1 VKRII
6 AAILCLLLVVSL
18 FGCGQKAAPADEG
31 SADAA
36 PAAPSNE
43 LEQVI
48 ADGVMKVGIEGVFKP
63 FTYHAEDDSLT
74 GLDVELARAI
84 GEKLGVEVEFVE
96 AKWDSLLAGVDAG
109 RLDTV
114 INYVS
119 MSDARKEKY
128 DFAGPY
134 LYIPKQVVCRT
145 DNDWLV
151 DTDALKGAVC
161 ATSANSTTVQLYE
174 QFGCEFEYIAG
185 SDEAAQLVKSGRAD
199 FCNFDPVVLMSY
211 LEEHPDADLKVG
223 FVLEGYSES
232 VGIPIRKDEPEFR
245 DAVVAALEELQAEG
259 YVEELCQKFLGG
271 DYTKQP

>member
-1 VKRII
+1 MKRII
-6 AAILCLLLVVSL
+6 AAILCLLLVASL
-18 FGCGQKAAPADEG
+18 FGCGKAPASDENKA
-31 SADAA
+31 SA
-36 PAAPSNE
+36 NE
-43 LEQVI
+43 LEQVL
-48 ADGVMKVGIEGVFKP
+48 ADGKLKVGIEGTFKP
-63 FTYHAEDDSLT
+63 FTYHDENDNLT

-84 GEKLGVEVEFVE
+84 AKKLGVEVEFTE

-119 MSDARKEKY
+119 MSEERQEKY

-151 DTDALKGAVC
+151 NTDALKDAVC
-161 ATSANSTTVQLYE
+161 ATSANSTTVQIYE
-174 QFGCEFEYIAG
+174 GYGCKFEYIAG

-199 FCNFDPVVLMSY
+199 FCNFDPVVLMTY

-223 FVLEGYSES
+223 FIMEGISDNI
-232 VGIPIRKDEPEFR
+232 GIPCRKDQPEFSAAIR
-245 DAVVAALEELQAEG
+245 QALEDLEAEG
-259 YVEELCQKFLGG
+259 YIENLCQQFLGG